1 MNQPIRILIVD
12 DESPA
17 RARMRELLSDCAEE
31 VPNEVVGEA
40 ASGMQALGLLPDCN
54 ADLALAD
61 IHMPGM
67 TGLEFARHLQGLES
81 PPKVVF
87 VTAHDQHA
95 IEAFEVNA
103 LDYLLKPVRAA
114 RLAAALRK
122 AASAP
127 VQAREQLA
135 NADPGP
141 RRFFSSVERG
151 RVNLVPVEE
160 VIYLKAELKYVT
172 LKTREREFLIEES
185 LSQIEEEMGP
195 RFVRVHRNCLVA
207 ADRIR
212 GAEKQRGASGD
223 AESET
228 GQWSVLLEGVTEAV
242 PVSRRQWS
250 VVKGL
255 VKP

>member
-1 MNQPIRILIVD
+1 MSEPLRILIVD
-12 DESPA
+12 DEAPA
-17 RARMRELLSDCAEE
+17 RARMRELLADCAAE
-31 VPNEVVGEA
+31 VPTDIAGEA
-40 ASGMQALGLLPDCN
+40 ASGMQALALLPDCP
-54 ADLALAD
+54 ADLALVD

-67 TGLEFARHLQGLES
+67 SGIEFARHLQGLAT

-114 RLAAALRK
+114 RLATALRK
-122 AASAP
+122 VASAP
-127 VQAREQLA
+127 AQAREQLA
-135 NADPGP
+135 SADPGP

-151 RVNLVPVEE
+151 RVNLVPVDE

-185 LSQIEEEMGP
+185 LSQIEEEMGT

-212 GAEKQRGASGD
+212 GAQKQRATGAEAE
-223 AESET
+223 AES
-228 GQWSVLLEGVTEAV
+228 GQWSVLLEGVNEPV

-250 VVKGL
+250 LVKGL